1 MSSVMWKSGLLLA
14 AMMLSTFN
22 VATAAGQSGF
32 IDDMPELKDKAD
44 VPGMKSWEKSGLK
57 VSDYTRFSIQ
67 PVTLFISPQSEYKGV
82 NADDLKAISDR
93 LHQALVNALE
103 PDYPVVDK
111 PGAGVMVVRIAITDL
126 RLKKKKRGLLGYTPV
141 GFVAGAVTS
150 SAGDNVNLLDA
161 GMEWELLDGASG
173 ERIAVIVDANALQA
187 GKGGGKSDWA
197 AIEVALK
204 NAADRFR
211 KRVESDKA
219 K

>member
-14 AMMLSTFN
+14 AMMLLTCN

-32 IDDMPELKDKAD
+32 IENMPSLKDKVD
-44 VPGMKSWEKSGLK
+44 VPGMKTWEKAGLK
-57 VSDYTRFSIQ
+57 VSDYTKFSIQ
-67 PVTLFISPQSEYKGV
+67 PVTLFISPQSKYKGV
-82 NADDLKAISDR
+82 NADDLKAVADR
-93 LHQALVNALE
+93 LRGALVNALE

-126 RLKKKKRGLLGYTPV
+126 RLKKKKRGLLGYTPI

-150 SAGDNVNLLDA
+150 SAGDNINLLDA

-187 GKGGGKSDWA
+187 GKGEGKSDWA
-197 AIEVALK
+197 AIETALK

-219 K
+219 N